1 MHNVRTPNL
10 KRSVL
15 TSNCHREFP
24 SNAFIESAMDIDNT
38 EEMEI
43 FQWKSPPD
51 TVQEAQRR
59 LESITEILPGMA
71 KPGNIMALL
80 GKSTSGKG
88 GIMRALRGDCS
99 AAGSS

>member
-1 MHNVRTPNL
+1 
-10 KRSVL
+10 
-15 TSNCHREFP
+15 
-24 SNAFIESAMDIDNT
+24 MDIDNK
-38 EEMEI
+38 EGMEI

-51 TVQEAQRR
+51 TVQEAKRR

-88 GIMRALRGDCS
+88 IMRALRGDCS